1 MINKKIPN
9 KYSYNINPSRIV
21 ISLWLKVLRKHCG
34 EPKKKKKTHNQ
45 NKTNKQ
51 TINQDK
57 YVKSLFLNTLRCIY
71 LSTKTDDTKNH

>member
-1 MINKKIPN
+1 MIE
-9 KYSYNINPSRIV
+9 SFEET
-21 ISLWLKVLRKHCG
+21 LWG
-34 EPKKKKKTHNQ
+34 TKKKKNHNQ

-71 LSTKTDDTKNH
+71 LSTKTNDTKHH

>member
-1 MINKKIPN
+1 MIE
-9 KYSYNINPSRIV
+9 SFEET
-21 ISLWLKVLRKHCG
+21 LWG
-34 EPKKKKKTHNQ
+34 TKKKNHNQ

-71 LSTKTDDTKNH
+71 LSTKTNDTKHL